1 MTADKMDARGPI
13 PTWLFVVVVVRRD
26 DEYLV
31 VHESRHGQKWY
42 LPAGRVEPG
51 EDFKAAAW
59 RETMEEAGIAIEID
73 GVLRIEQ
80 LPVKHGL
87 RMRVFL
93 TAHPVDD
100 APPKSEADGES
111 LEAKWATVPQIAELP
126 LRDPEVLEACGY
138 LQTGGFVGPI
148 EMLTPEGAA
157 FL

>member
-1 MTADKMDARGPI
+1 MTEGTAEARGPI
-13 PTWLFVVVVVRRD
+13 PTWLFVVVVVRRND
-26 DEYLV
+26 QYLV
-31 VHESRHGQKWY
+31 VHESKDGQKWY

-59 RETMEEAGIAIEID
+59 RETMEEAGIAVEID

-80 LPVKHGL
+80 LPMKQGL

-100 APPKSEADGES
+100 SPLKSEADEES
-111 LEAKWATVPQIAELP
+111 LGAQWATVPQIAELP
-126 LRDPEVLEACGY
+126 LRDPEVLEVCGY
-138 LQTGGFVGPI
+138 VQTGGFVGPVD
-148 EMLTPEGAA
+148 MLTREGAA